1 MLTCRYEPLFN
12 MFGVDLLLFGHVH
25 AYERTNPV
33 SNYQA
38 DASGCS
44 PVYITIGTGRLAA
57 VPVEPPFVGCMD
69 ATQRNEVMDGSG
81 PARSSHNLARVYV
94 SSCGGAGKRKSTCC
108 KAIRHRYS
116 SPLTGCVLHQRC
128 RSRKSA

>member
-1 MLTCRYEPLFN
+1 

-44 PVYITIGTGRLAA
+44 PVYITIGNGCIDT
-57 VPVEPPFVGCMD
+57 VPCQTLLIQGAWNHALC
-69 ATQRNEVMDGSG
+69 RGHGSTLVL
-81 PARSSHNLARVYV
+81 LARIGNLIHACL
-94 SSCGGAGKRKSTCC
+94 SSYGGQSQTDV
-108 KAIRHRYS
+108 
-116 SPLTGCVLHQRC
+116 P
-128 RSRKSA
+128 